1 MAHLILI
8 NGYAGAGKDTFVEMV
23 SQELD
28 KHDIEVNNISSITP
42 VWSLLKDHLCLPMDR
57 KGPEERKLAAEV
69 KAALDNYNF
78 TATKMALHKA
88 LEWFGFNENGVCFI
102 HMREPRA
109 LEFSKTY
116 AENAIPGK
124 CSTLFVNRPQPKLEI
139 GNVADDSVHDF
150 EYDWY
155 VNNNWTF
162 EALRIQAETYARQ
175 FLP

>member
-1 MAHLILI
+1 MAHLVLI

-69 KAALDNYNF
+69 KAALDNYHF

-124 CSTLFVNRPQPKLEI
+124 CSTLFIDRPQPKLKI
-139 GNVADDSVHDF
+139 GNVADDSVNDF
-150 EYDWY
+150 EYDRK
-155 VNNNWTF
+155 VLNHFDLTH
-162 EALRIQAETYARQ
+162 LKVLAESYARQ